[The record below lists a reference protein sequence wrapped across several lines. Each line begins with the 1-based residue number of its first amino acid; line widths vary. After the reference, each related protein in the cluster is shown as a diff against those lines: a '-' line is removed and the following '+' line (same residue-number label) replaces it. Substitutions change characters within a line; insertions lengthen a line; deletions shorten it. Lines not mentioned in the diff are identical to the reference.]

1 MNYSPKHDDTK
12 IRAIYG
18 ALIVLGLAFTAVGT
32 GLIKTVFTA
41 LSLAFIATG
50 LYLFIRHDLTSY
62 SYIVMENEG
71 RLDFYVDRVVGK
83 RGAYVCYYPLCDA
96 VSLQTYERGTKKALG
111 EKYGK
116 VFVYNYCHN
125 RFCKER
131 HIIVFK
137 NDGYYDAVI
146 CQLDPQSVG
155 YLNKCIE
162 LSRTTTQE

>member
-18 ALIVLGLAFTAVGT
+18 ALIVLGLAFTVIGT
-32 GLIKTVFTA
+32 GLVKTVFTA
-41 LSLAFIATG
+41 LSLVFIATG

-62 SYIVMENEG
+62 TYIVMENEG

-96 VSLQTYERGTKKALG
+96 VAFEVYKKGTRKELE

-146 CQLDPQSVG
+146 CQLDPQG
-155 YLNKCIE
+155 AEY
-162 LSRTTTQE
+162 LSRCINLSKNNEE